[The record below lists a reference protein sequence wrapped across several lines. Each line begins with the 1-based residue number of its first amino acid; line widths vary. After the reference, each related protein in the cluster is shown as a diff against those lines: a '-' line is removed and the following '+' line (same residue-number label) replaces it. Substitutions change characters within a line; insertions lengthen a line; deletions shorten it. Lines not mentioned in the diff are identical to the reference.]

1 MSASPGLL
9 YRFYR
14 FAAWSQFLAL
24 TGYATYLSLTPDP
37 GGVFASVWD
46 KLLHLVGWFGL
57 TLSLR
62 AAWAHPRF
70 PWWAVLALFLY
81 SVGVESL
88 QHLVPERDF
97 NPYDL
102 LGNATG
108 ILAGYLLARLCWPVF
123 RRRVDRLFGLA

>member
-1 MSASPGLL
+1 MPVRPGPL

-14 FAAWSQFLAL
+14 FVAWSQFLAL

-37 GGVFASVWD
+37 GGVFTSVWD

-62 AAWAHPRF
+62 IAWTRPRF
-70 PWWAVLALFLY
+70 PWWAITALFLY

-102 LGNATG
+102 LGNGLG
-108 ILAGYLLARLCWPVF
+108 ILAGYLLARLLWPAMQQQL
-123 RRRVDRLFGLA
+123 DRLFGLA